1 MRARLLESRR
11 RAAWLRLVFESKCL
25 FKIMMRRTNQSNR
38 AKVGLWRRAFPRRA
52 DILFAAAILV
62 SQPAPGAELRGAAE
76 YHKEIQPI
84 LTEYCFD
91 CHADGMNKGGIA
103 LDEFKS
109 DSALLSQR
117 ELWWNV
123 LKYVRAGIMP
133 PHKKEQPTTPDKERI
148 AAWIKTSVFGY
159 DAENP
164 DPGRVT
170 LRRLNRVEYR
180 NSIHDL
186 MGIDFKTDDEF
197 PPDDTGYGFDNIGD
211 VLTVSPMLLEKYMQA
226 AETIV
231 NLAVP
236 KVAKAPR
243 HWPCHHRRGIL
254 SPHGASNGTRMTFYK
269 EASVAHEVKM
279 ERSGNYRLAVELNVR
294 GSFDFD
300 PGRCLLIFKLDDR
313 EVLRREF
320 GWQDNRKFPFEFEE
334 NWQMGGHALS
344 FELYPLT
351 PPDPKRKTS
360 VDLRIASVEIQGPLD
375 VRQWVRPKNFDRFFT
390 KDPPA
395 NPAERRQYATTLLN
409 TLHQRIPTPG

>member
-1 MRARLLESRR
+1 MAQCGRETDEFNRAKPRPSLWWMSMLRYMALRRCARCERGSWNHAGGRLGCGC
-11 RAAWLRLVFESKCL
+11 VFESKYL

-38 AKVGLWRRAFPRRA
+38 RNIGWWRGAFPRRTA
-52 DILFAAAILV
+52 LLFAAGVLV
-62 SQPAPGAELRGAAE
+62 SQPAPGAELRGTAE
-76 YHKEIQPI
+76 YHKDIQPM

-109 DSALLSQR
+109 DDALLSQR

-133 PHKKEQPTTPDKERI
+133 PYKKEQPATPDKERL
-148 AAWIKTSVFGY
+148 AAWIKTSPQIFGY

-180 NSIHDL
+180 NTIHDL

-211 VLTVSPMLLEKYMQA
+211 VLTVSPLLLEKYMQA

-236 KVAKAPR
+236 KVAKVVQTQSITGEEFR
-243 HWPCHHRRGIL
+243 
-254 SPHGASNGTRMTFYK
+254 SPNGASNGTRMTFYK

-300 PGRCLLIFKLDDR
+300 PGRCLLVFKIDDR

-334 NWQMGGHALS
+334 NWQMGGVTHIVVRS
-344 FELYPLT
+344 FT
-351 PPDPKRKTS
+351 R
-360 VDLRIASVEIQGPLD
+360 
-375 VRQWVRPKNFDRFFT
+375 
-390 KDPPA
+390 
-395 NPAERRQYATTLLN
+395 
-409 TLHQRIPTPG
+409 